1 MDAITSFSYKPLR
14 LSFLL
19 TGLGMFA
26 AAVAA
31 TASLVSRNVMN
42 HSEYGIVASIFL
54 TGSMLLFCI
63 GILGE
68 YIGRVYDEVRDRPL
82 SIISEVYSPAQVS
95 EQYLAAKEYAKDI
108 SSERVRIMPAA

>member
-1 MDAITSFSYKPLR
+1 
-14 LSFLL
+14 
-19 TGLGMFA
+19 
-26 AAVAA
+26 
-31 TASLVSRNVMN
+31 
-42 HSEYGIVASIFL
+42 
-54 TGSMLLFCI
+54 MLLFCI